1 MSAAPGKGVSLRTDH
16 GVAGVAGPIAP
27 SIEGEGLATLAQA
40 ALALRGT
47 GDLGTACA
55 IACSCAVRALG
66 ASASRLLR
74 VDPRSGAIRLIE
86 ESMVETPY
94 LAEHGGPVETVMR
107 CETAI
112 FDDGSAGD
120 IPRETLLW
128 TDPPAALAA
137 IPLAAGNRVYGVLLL
152 GFPAPRRFGATD
164 RQFIQTL
171 ADGLAMTIE
180 RFELR
185 SLLAEQH
192 QRVADLEREKSADEE
207 ASSNLMSVVAHEIRT
222 PLTAIKAYTETLLD
236 SLSNPHTPRE
246 RFLGIINDE
255 CDRLTRLVTDILDLS
270 RLEAGQRPLRLSR
283 FDLQRI
289 IREVADSVD
298 SLSGPRQI
306 TIEVEVEPEVV
317 VEADADLLRRLYLN
331 LLGNAVKFSPVGGVV
346 RARVTPRGEDWVGT
360 VEDQG
365 PGIPAEDLPRVFER
379 FFRGRQASD
388 RPVDGT
394 GLGLAIARGIVELH
408 GGRIWAESQPTGGSR
423 FCFTLP
429 LRQMASPA
437 ARRIARQIA
446 MRPDLRELFDQT
458 AEMVAAAMDAE
469 IVSLML
475 VDPDR
480 GDLFIAASR
489 GLEGQNLSER
499 RITVRSGVAGSVA
512 AWGKPV
518 LVNNIETDRR
528 FLRLNHPQYSTKSLL
543 SVPLR
548 VEGEVLGVL
557 NVNNKVSGT
566 EFDEHDLALMVAL
579 VERVGSAVER
589 TYAYPDSGR
598 AVAEALDAVRSL
610 TRMRRDHV
618 LGTRSAVRLSRA
630 TASELGMSSAE
641 IDTLGFAAA
650 IHDVGMTRV
659 NERTLHAPRPLRE
672 DERREMTHHPEMS
685 VEIIRPLEDMGTVRE
700 LILSHHERWDGSG
713 YPHGLAGEE
722 IPPGSRV
729 LAVVDAWESMIAGRP
744 YRPPRRRDDAI
755 AELRREAGRQFDPVT
770 VEALIR
776 VLEREGGG
784 S

>member
-1 MSAAPGKGVSLRTDH
+1 MGPGHGVAAPGPLV
-16 GVAGVAGPIAP
+16 P
-27 SIEGEGLATLAQA
+27 SIDGERLAALAHA

-55 IACSCAVRALG
+55 IACSCAVRALD
-66 ASASRLLR
+66 ASASRLLK
-74 VDPRSGAIRLIE
+74 VDSRSGAVRLIE

-94 LAEHGGPVETVMR
+94 LAEHGGPVEAVMR
-107 CETAI
+107 SDAAT
-112 FDDGSAGD
+112 FDDGFGGD
-120 IPRETLLW
+120 APRETLLW

-137 IPLAAGNRVYGVLLL
+137 VPLAAGNRVYGVLLL
-152 GFPAPRRFGATD
+152 AFPAPRAFSPSE
-164 RQFIQTL
+164 RQILQTL
-171 ADGLAMTIE
+171 ADGLAMTME

-185 SLLAEQH
+185 AQLAEEH
-192 QRVADLEREKSADEE
+192 QRVAELERQLNAGEE
-207 ASSNLMSVVAHEIRT
+207 ASSGLMSVVAHEIRT

-236 SLSNPHTPRE
+236 SLANPHTPRE

-283 FDLQRI
+283 FDLHRI
-289 IREVADSVD
+289 LREVADSVD

-306 TIEVEVEPEVV
+306 EIEVAVDRDLV
-317 VEADADLLRRLYLN
+317 VEADADLLRRLFLN
-331 LLGNAVKFSPVGGVV
+331 LVGNAVKFSPIGGRVRVAVV
-346 RARVTPRGEDWVGT
+346 PRGEEWLGT

-365 PGIPAEDLPRVFER
+365 PGIPADDLPRVFER
-379 FFRGRQASD
+379 FFRGRQSGD

-408 GGRIWAESQPTGGSR
+408 GGRIWAESQTPGGSR
-423 FCFTLP
+423 FCCTLP
-429 LRQMASPA
+429 MRQMASPT

-458 AEMVAAAMDAE
+458 AEMVAAAMEAE

-480 GDLFIAASR
+480 GDLFIAAAR

-548 VEGEVLGVL
+548 VEGEVLGVV

-566 EFDEHDLALMVAL
+566 EFDEHDLALLVAL

-598 AVAEALDAVRSL
+598 AVAEALEAVRSL

-630 TASELGMSSAE
+630 TGRELGMSAAD

-659 NERTLHAPRPLRE
+659 HERVLHAPRPLRD
-672 DERREMTHHPEMS
+672 DERRQVALHPEMS
-685 VEIIRPLEDMGTVRE
+685 VEIIRPLEDMGAVRE

-713 YPHGLAGEE
+713 YPRGIAGEE
-722 IPPGSRV
+722 IPLGSRV
-729 LAVVDAWESMIAGRP
+729 LAAVDAWESMTAGRP
-744 YRPPRRRDDAI
+744 YRPARRREDAI
-755 AELRREAGRQFDPVT
+755 AELRREAGRQFDPMA
-770 VEALIR
+770 VEALLK
-776 VLEREGGG
+776 VLEREGAG